1 MPTSSGNR
9 PAEVFGCPINNQS
22 ESAQNIRARHWCPFQ
37 NRRCDKKS
45 RLIDFPFGVCSA
57 EHSGEIPII
66 CLHRFEEQ
74 GSIKG
79 VSKVLEDVAAHYFG
93 DLDNIVDFPEVRL
106 LNVGNIDFV
115 LVKHKP
121 MRPEVEDFVSV
132 EFQSDSTTS
141 TDALVQGIT
150 DFFCKGIICEA
161 DPISLA

>member
-1 MPTSSGNR
+1 M
-9 PAEVFGCPINNQS
+9 
-22 ESAQNIRARHWCPFQ
+22 
-37 NRRCDKKS
+37 
-45 RLIDFPFGVCSA
+45 
-57 EHSGEIPII
+57 
-66 CLHRFEEQ
+66 
-74 GSIKG
+74 
-79 VSKVLEDVAAHYFG
+79 EDVAAHYFG